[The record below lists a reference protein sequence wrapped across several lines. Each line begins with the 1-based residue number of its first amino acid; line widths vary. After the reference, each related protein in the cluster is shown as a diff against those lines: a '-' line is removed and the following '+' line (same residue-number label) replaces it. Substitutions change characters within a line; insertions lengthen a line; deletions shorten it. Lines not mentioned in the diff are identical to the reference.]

1 MEIAKLFAIYRT
13 ILTISEKH
21 HKGSI
26 SWVFTNTHEYS
37 RKTSVIVFVNAHETL
52 RLWCILDIVN
62 VEFVLFI
69 TYYPWSFIKLLAL
82 HAIAIINF
90 LQVKLSYV
98 VVVWDSVFLVGNC
111 PGANFLCGNCP
122 VGNCLRGNYLG
133 AIFRGRL
140 SKGIFLSPK
149 K

>member
-1 MEIAKLFAIYRT
+1 MSIHQYSR
-13 ILTISEKH
+13 ILTKNFGDNIITE
-21 HKGSI
+21 
-26 SWVFTNTHEYS
+26 VFPEYS
-37 RKTSVIVFVNAHETL
+37 WVFVNAHETL
-52 RLWCILDIVN
+52 RLWCILDIVH

-111 PGANFLCGNCP
+111 PGAIFLCGSCP
-122 VGNCLRGNYLG
+122 VGNCPRVNYLR

-140 SKGIFLSPK
+140 SMGIFLSPK